1 MRCLNKRTQAHH
13 KTTEIKLYKWKLYGM
28 IILLF
33 VQQNCMITSWIPL
46 LFWLLF
52 FFLRS
57 HIFPLFSNASLDIFS
72 DVFQMGREKVSK
84 FYWIV
89 NISRSI
95 AIRKSV
101 IRNVHTLIHRS
112 MRYIG
117 GRKSKK
123 KIHKKRNFIV
133 TVCECQKFL
142 KHQCLC
148 LFATFIR
155 NCCHLRMLGRARL
168 NVGH

>member
-52 FFLRS
+52 FFCVR
-57 HIFPLFSNASLDIFS
+57 IFS
-72 DVFQMGREKVSK
+72 LCFRMLHSIFSAMYFKWGEKKVSK